1 MYDYP
6 TQITAFISDNF
17 KPSTP
22 EEANVKITNKELL
35 QLLFNSFPIG
45 CISDYELND
54 ILKNLGYQPFTYV
67 EEKTEDG
74 NTKKE
79 LTIGWCMSSS
89 LNFTITPPT

>member
-6 TQITAFISDNF
+6 TQITAFISENF

-35 QLLFNSFPIG
+35 QLLFNTFPVD

-54 ILKNLGYQPFTYV
+54 ILKELGYIPFTYV
-67 EEKTEDG
+67 SEKLEDG
-74 NTKKE
+74 ITKKE
-79 LTIGWCMSSS
+79 LTIGWCMTSS
-89 LNFTITPPT
+89 LNFTVTPT